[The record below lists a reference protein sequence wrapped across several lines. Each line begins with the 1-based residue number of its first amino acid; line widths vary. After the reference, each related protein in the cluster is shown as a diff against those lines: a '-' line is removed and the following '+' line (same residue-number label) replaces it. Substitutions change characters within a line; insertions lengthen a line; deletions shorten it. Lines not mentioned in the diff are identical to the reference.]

1 MEMLRA
7 RMELELSQALLHT
20 WISRQLERVD
30 LPVRLLRFPLGR
42 LQHGQLR
49 HFELCENHLQAEL
62 GFASGP
68 ALRLRVRA
76 LDFQPGSQTWR
87 LQIEHLHFSGFRG
100 GPVLNLLPGKVL
112 EMVAQQAN
120 QRLPGLLAVHNNLG
134 LELCL
139 EPLLQKILQE
149 APLQT
154 MGLAKNPSARIEH
167 LELAQNLLRLTLR
180 ASG

>member
-1 MEMLRA
+1 MEQMHA

-49 HFELCENHLQAEL
+49 HFELGENHCQAEL

-76 LDFQPGSQTWR
+76 LDFQPESQTWR
-87 LQIEHLHFSGFRG
+87 LRVEHLHFSGFRG

-112 EMVAQQAN
+112 EMVVQQTN
-120 QRLPGLLAVHNNLG
+120 RQLPGLLAVHNNLE
-134 LELCL
+134 LELRL

-154 MGLAKNPSARIEH
+154 VGLEKHPSARIEH
-167 LELAQNLLRLTLR
+167 LELAQNLLRLSLQ

>member
-1 MEMLRA
+1 MEALRA
-7 RMELELSQALLHT
+7 RLELELSQVLLHT
-20 WISRQLERVD
+20 CISRQLARVD
-30 LPVRLLRFPLGR
+30 MPVRLLRFPLGR

-49 HFELCENHLQAEL
+49 HFELGQNHCQAEI

-68 ALRLRVRA
+68 ALRFRVRA
-76 LDFQPGSQTWR
+76 LDFQPDSQAWR
-87 LQIEHLHFSGFRG
+87 LQVEHLHFSGFRG

-112 EMVAQQAN
+112 EMMAQQAN
-120 QRLPGLLAVHNNLG
+120 QRLPGLLTVHNNLE
-134 LELCL
+134 LEFRL

-149 APLQT
+149 TPLQT
-154 MGLAKNPSARIEH
+154 MGLGKTPSVRIEH